1 MDCFALLIFF
11 VIFIVRAHAALLS
24 QQVKDNY
31 FVVAAGY
38 LYGINTL
45 ALSFRVFFHVFE
57 QLEKVGIIQ
66 ITLIKILYDIR
77 IVLGHFA
84 LAIWA
89 FSFAITKVY
98 VAEKSFSQAERNET
112 GK

>member
-1 MDCFALLIFF
+1 M
-11 VIFIVRAHAALLS
+11 LS

-112 GK
+112 GE